1 MILDLIAD
9 TEGLMEE
16 ALDEAKDKGIN
27 EDDIQNILLVGGSTR
42 IPAVSK
48 LIKKKFNKDP
58 LTGVMLMRQY
68 HWVQQYMQVKKQ
80 IRLFVC
86 YATRGVKKSRFRRSE

>member
-1 MILDLIAD
+1 
-9 TEGLMEE
+9 MEE

-58 LTGVMLMRQY
+58 LTGVNVDEAISLGAAIY
-68 HWVQQYMQVKKQ
+68 AGKKADQ
-80 IRLFVC
+80 LVC
-86 YATRGVKKSRFRRSE
+86 LLHKRS